1 MSLDCDYPAPCS
13 CGCHYISPRD
23 RSAEEGSW
31 RAQAQKLRAEK
42 AILRAALVG
51 MVGEDDPE
59 TLRQM
64 LGAVK
69 MMAALGVVAKDAS
82 ANVAAIEA
90 LIEVRP

>member
-13 CGCHYISPRD
+13 CGCHYVGPRD
-23 RSAEEGSW
+23 RAAEEGSW
-31 RAQAQKLRAEK
+31 RAEAQRLRAEK

-51 MVGEDDPE
+51 MVDEDDPE

-69 MMAALGVVAKDAS
+69 TMAALGVGAKDAKAS
-82 ANVAAIEA
+82 IAAIEA